1 MAITILPIDRDPA
14 TGLPQYTAQQYRQAR
29 AAEHGGGSGR
39 QLGLRSGFRVG
50 TPSNVL
56 TATST
61 TWTLGP
67 CAAKLDVG
75 EGVTQGGYDWAND
88 SNFTG
93 SGAQG
98 VQAADSTN
106 PRKDIVYI
114 QVNDSSA
121 GDGSGAVTANVLY
134 LAGTPG
140 VTPAAPTLP
149 ARSFLV
155 GTISVPVAGGGSPTV
170 ALNPARYV
178 AAGGLLP
185 VSGTADRATITT
197 PYVGQEIQR
206 TDLTQLSPAG
216 VKERWNGTNWEHFG
230 HAEFTT
236 AANQVPQNTAWG
248 MGVFTRD
255 SGPTTDDAFVTI
267 KATDELQVRDAGL
280 YSVTV
285 LPSFITTAAT
295 PTATI
300 SGISWLSVDG
310 SYTVTMGGGLQN
322 FAAALPNVRLAAG
335 AVIKP
340 LLAHGSGGDRT
351 FTSRV
356 RVTRIA

>member
-114 QVNDSSA
+114 QVNDANS
-121 GDGSGAVTANVLY
+121 DGSGQRSAPILY
-134 LAGTPG
+134 LAGTAG
-140 VTPAAPTLP
+140 VNPQPPALP

-155 GTISVPVAGGGSPTV
+155 GTITVPQSGGGSPTV
-170 ALNPARYV
+170 VLNPARYV

-185 VSGTADRATITT
+185 VSGTADRATVTA

-206 TDLTQLSPAG
+206 TDLTQLSPSG
-216 VKERWNGTNWEHFG
+216 IKERWNGTNWDHFG

-236 AANQVPQNTAWG
+236 ATNTAAQNVAWG
-248 MGVFTRD
+248 LGVFSRD
-255 SGPTTDDAFVTI
+255 TSLTTDDAFVTI
-267 KATDELQVRDAGL
+267 NATDKLQVRDAGL

-285 LPSFITTAAT
+285 LVSFTAAV
-295 PTATI
+295 
-300 SGISWLSVDG
+300 GGVSWLSADG

-322 FAAALPNVRLAAG
+322 FVATLPNVRLGAG
-335 AVIKP
+335 ALIQP
-340 LLAHGSGGDRT
+340 ALAHGSGGDRT

>member
-1 MAITILPIDRDPA
+1 MTITLLAPDGVA
-14 TGLPQYTAQQYRQAR
+14 VTAQQERQAR
-29 AAEHGGGSGR
+29 AAGHGGGSGR
-39 QLGLRSGFRVG
+39 QLGGRSGFRVG
-50 TPSNVL
+50 TPSNAL

-61 TWTLGP
+61 TWTLIP
-67 CAAKLDVG
+67 VSAALDPG
-75 EGVTQGGYDWAND
+75 ATTHQGMYGWSSDANVT
-88 SNFTG
+88 
-93 SGAQG
+93 GA
-98 VQAADSTN
+98 VTAADATN

-121 GDGSGAVTANVLY
+121 GDGSGATTAPLLY

-140 VTPAAPTLP
+140 VSPVAPTLP

-185 VSGTADRATITT
+185 VNGSADRATITT

-216 VKERWNGTNWEHFG
+216 VRERWNGTNWDHFG

-236 AANQVPQNTAWG
+236 APNQVPQNTAWG